1 MRALKRRD
9 VWSSA
14 DLEKRLS
21 AYAGAAAASGVSLL
35 ALATPARARIVYTP
49 ADTKIVPNGERV
61 VLDLNHDGIG
71 DFYLTNFEHGSYQS
85 AFNFK
90 LRGSAP
96 HSNTIRGRGHF
107 RSSASQLYS
116 SAFASALH
124 AGSKVGPSKIYF
136 RKVGIGQAILCLAVG
151 NRSGPYYGSFSF
163 GEWMDTR
170 DRYLGLKFM
179 IDGEVH
185 YGWARLNVGLLQN
198 QFGIQAVLTGY
209 AYETVPNKPI
219 IAGATR
225 DTDAVPET
233 PDAALTVPTPAP
245 ATLGALALGAPGLS
259 IWRREDSVAATPDC
273 S

>member
-1 MRALKRRD
+1 
-9 VWSSA
+9 
-14 DLEKRLS
+14 
-21 AYAGAAAASGVSLL
+21 
-35 ALATPARARIVYTP
+35 
-49 ADTKIVPNGERV
+49 
-61 VLDLNHDGIG
+61 
-71 DFYLTNFEHGSYQS
+71 
-85 AFNFK
+85 
-90 LRGSAP
+90 
-96 HSNTIRGRGHF
+96 
-107 RSSASQLYS
+107 
-116 SAFASALH
+116 
-124 AGSKVGPSKIYF
+124 
-136 RKVGIGQAILCLAVG
+136 
-151 NRSGPYYGSFSF
+151 
-163 GEWMDTR
+163 
-170 DRYLGLKFM
+170 M

-185 YGWARLNVGLLQN
+185 YGWARLNAGLLQN